1 MIRVVLTVL
10 VAVALLTAS
19 MPAVET
25 ARVATTADRLGA
37 EANELERAIGDLV
50 DGSTPVND
58 PAMAARTTVL
68 VRVPSGFTAAAVER
82 VALVET
88 PERPGLI
95 ALAYRVD
102 GRPRRVLRVGTGPA
116 PVEVDLVGAPIGLRP
131 SGVSRVRV
139 RYVDEEGPTIRIER
153 VG

>member
-19 MPAVET
+19 MPAVES
-25 ARVATTADRLGA
+25 ARVTTTADRLGA
-37 EANELERAIGDLV
+37 EADELERAIGDLAAGSAPV
-50 DGSTPVND
+50 DD
-58 PAMAARTTVL
+58 PAMAARATVP
-68 VRVPSGFTAAAVER
+68 VRVPTGFTAAAVER

-88 PERPGLI
+88 PERQSAI
-95 ALAYRVD
+95 AIAYRVD
-102 GRPRRVLRVGTGPA
+102 GRPRRVLRVGTGPVS
-116 PVEVDLVGAPIGLRP
+116 VEVDLVGAPIELRP

-139 RYVDEEGPTIRIER
+139 QYVDDGRPTIRIDR